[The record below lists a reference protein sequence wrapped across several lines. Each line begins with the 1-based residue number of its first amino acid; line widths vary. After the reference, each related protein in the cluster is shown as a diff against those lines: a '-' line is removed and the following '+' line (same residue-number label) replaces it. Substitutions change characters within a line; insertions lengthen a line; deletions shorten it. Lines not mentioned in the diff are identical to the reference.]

1 MKIKKLV
8 LASSLSSLILIGTAS
23 HTLAQE
29 RAWWEF
35 FFPVERNLPDPSK
48 TLQAPFADPNAV
60 IEDEK
65 TLSTSGLPDNSTP
78 LDQAHRTD
86 EAISKWVEG
95 AVSEMLAYK
104 AVSFKDDYKVKAKS
118 FDQAGLREYIKF
130 LEDMKIWSTLA
141 TGRHDMNAFVVD
153 TPILLNEGAV
163 AGRYRWLF
171 QTRVMIT
178 YTNAGQKAYQRTADA
193 GVSTME
199 VQINVQVGRADG
211 VNNEHGV
218 LFEVWNGKVIRAPQ

>member
-1 MKIKKLV
+1 MKTKNLILV
-8 LASSLSSLILIGTAS
+8 SCLSSITLIGGVS
-23 HTLAQE
+23 GSQAQE

-60 IEDEK
+60 VDDEK

-86 EAISKWVEG
+86 AAISKWIEG
-95 AVSEMLAYK
+95 AVAEMLAYK
-104 AVSFKDDYKVKAKS
+104 SVSFKDDYKVKAKS
-118 FDQAGLREYIKF
+118 FDHAGLREYIKF
-130 LEDMKIWSTLA
+130 LEDQKIWSALA
-141 TGRHDMNAFVVD
+141 TGRYDMNAFVVD
-153 TPILLNEGAV
+153 TPILLNEGSV

-178 YTNAGQKAYQRTADA
+178 YTGAGQKSYKDVSGG

-199 VQINVQVGRADG
+199 MQVNVQVGRAEG
-211 VNNEHGV
+211 VNNEHGL
-218 LFEVWNGKVIRAPQ
+218 LFEAWNGKVLSSPQ